1 MTSSGAFPELLDHVL
16 LCPRLVLRGV
26 MTIGPLTEDEVRV
39 RRAFASLRE
48 LLDRARA
55 RSGQDLPV
63 LSMGM
68 SGDFEWGILEG
79 STMVRIGTAL
89 FGPR

>member
-1 MTSSGAFPELLDHVL
+1 
-16 LCPRLVLRGV
+16 
-26 MTIGPLTEDEVRV
+26 MTIGPLTNDEAQV

-48 LLDRARA
+48 LLDRARSS
-55 RSGQDLPV
+55 SGRELPV

-79 STMVRIGTAL
+79 STMVRVGKAL

>member
-1 MTSSGAFPELLDHVL
+1 
-16 LCPRLVLRGV
+16 
-26 MTIGPLTEDEVRV
+26 MTIGPLTNDEAQV

-48 LLDRARA
+48 LLDRARSS
-55 RSGQDLPV
+55 SGMELPV

-79 STMVRIGTAL
+79 STMVRVGKAL